1 MRQTHC
7 PAIFGVVFRNHQRM
21 LAVLHEGE
29 FMNRTAGVLPIQA
42 ARPRTR
48 FARLGL
54 MLAASAA
61 LLLTACASPSTTP
74 AASHAGIWGDAAGTG
89 APYLELDDDGKLS
102 GTDGCN
108 RLIGTWKADGN
119 DITFGE
125 LASTRMACEGVD
137 AWLAGAVSATITDT
151 TMTVIGA
158 DGSEIGALDRAA
170 TDDAPESEEFL
181 GTWGPD
187 DASQP
192 HLVISADGRFTGS
205 DGCNTL
211 AGSWTLNGETLQFDQ
226 AVSTLK
232 ACPGV
237 TTTLGTLAAAT
248 VDDDTLTVLD
258 AAGAAIATLNRTA

>member
-1 MRQTHC
+1 M
-7 PAIFGVVFRNHQRM
+7 G
-21 LAVLHEGE
+21 
-29 FMNRTAGVLPIQA
+29 
-42 ARPRTR
+42 ARPRLTKVGI
-48 FARLGL
+48 L
-54 MLAASAA
+54 LAASAA
-61 LLLTACASPSTTP
+61 LMLTACVSPAATPTPP
-74 AASHAGIWGDAAGTG
+74 AASHEGVWGDPHGVAT
-89 APYLELDDDGKLS
+89 PYLELDDDGKLS

-108 RLIGTWKADGN
+108 RLMGTWKATGN
-119 DITFGE
+119 DITFSG

-137 AWLAGAVSATITDT
+137 TWLSGAVSAKVTDT

-170 TDDAPESEEFL
+170 IDDAPESEEFL
-181 GTWGPD
+181 GAWGPD

-211 AGSWTLNGETLQFDQ
+211 AGSWTLEGETLQFGQ

-237 TTTLGTLAAAT
+237 TATLGTLAAAT
-248 VDDDTLTVLD
+248 VDDDSLTVLD
-258 AAGAAIATLNRTA
+258 AAGATIATLNRTA